1 MGYELINRI
10 EVKKDGVYLSSHS
23 NNDDSPYHLW
33 RSQTLSDVY
42 STEGQPGLDRE
53 VICMLY
59 EYAQLR
65 GSHSSLARYQYV
77 LKSPKARA
85 INNRY
90 NDLIDARYES
100 LDKED
105 QERVWYKP
113 TEKAREYLRYE
124 KEMQRKM
131 YAELAG
137 LCQEYDRFH
146 RSRDHE
152 R

>member
-10 EVKKDGVYLSSHS
+10 EVKKDGVYLSSRS

-42 STEGQPGLDRE
+42 STKGQAGLDRE
-53 VICMLY
+53 IIRLIY
-59 EYAQLR
+59 EDAQLQ

-77 LKSPKARA
+77 LKSPKART
-85 INNRY
+85 INNHY

-100 LDKED
+100 LGKED
-105 QERVWYKP
+105 QDRVWYRP

-124 KEMQRKM
+124 QEMHEKM

-137 LCQEYDRFH
+137 LCQEYDRLH
-146 RSRDHE
+146 HSHNYE